1 MPPLTPPHDRL
12 SHDLAAGYGVVT
24 TFDGL
29 VGLLHPAAGTMG
41 AVIVPHWGFDGL
53 CFHPMT
59 RRLAADLAAAGV
71 ACLRYDP
78 PGAGH
83 SRDRRA
89 DEGEANLSEADLS
102 EADLFEAWAASVGA
116 AVEQLR
122 RLTGVRQVALIG
134 FGLGAAAAARASA
147 RIEGLAGV
155 ALLAPWLSGRRAL
168 RELSAA
174 ARLTA
179 EAMGATL
186 DEGPGDGGLSVAGF
200 TLTGRDRDSLARI
213 ETTAA
218 TLRASPATLI
228 VARTEQSA
236 SARALAEALGPDR
249 ARLSAF
255 EGYEKAAFDPSNF
268 VMPQAVVAEVV
279 AFARGLADDA
289 GPLASQAP
297 APEAFAN
304 QPGPI
309 TREPAGYVEEA
320 LRFGPGGR
328 LFGVLSAPAGTAP
341 RAAVALINAG
351 RNRSIGWARGDV
363 EEARRLARAGVAALR
378 FDIAGVGD
386 SAPESDEEP
395 LYDARR
401 AVDVA
406 AAIDLFETRFG
417 PVAAA
422 LRGPCSGAYLAFQS
436 ALGDPRVKGLA
447 LINAQRY
454 VWNPRESFDAVM
466 RQPVHTVELAREA
479 RDPRQIRRL
488 LTGEISPRVLAAR
501 LSRRAW
507 REVQAQLGRRGLAL
521 THEAGL
527 VAQGR
532 RGFETLAARDARLK
546 IIVSEGDRAIEELR
560 LFFGDD
566 AAFAHRHGQEALVRI
581 APADH
586 NLTAPDARR
595 AASAAL
601 DALIAEM
608 AARA

>member
-1 MPPLTPPHDRL
+1 MPSSPPSVDHPADA
-12 SHDLAAGYGVVT
+12 LATEYGVVT
-24 TFDGL
+24 AFDGL
-29 VGLLHPAAGTMG
+29 VGLLHPAAGASA

-59 RRLAADLAAAGV
+59 RRLAAGVAAAGA

-83 SRDRRA
+83 SRDRR
-89 DEGEANLSEADLS
+89 EADG
-102 EADLFEAWAASVGA
+102 EADLFDAWAASVGA
-116 AVEQLR
+116 AVDHLR
-122 RLTGVRQVALIG
+122 RRAGARRVVLIG

-147 RIEGLAGV
+147 QIEGLAGV
-155 ALLAPWLSGRRAL
+155 ALLAPWLSGKRAL
-168 RELSAA
+168 RELGAA

-179 EAMGATL
+179 EAMGVTL
-186 DEGPGDGGLSVAGF
+186 EAGPGDGGLSVAGF
-200 TLTGRDRDSLARI
+200 ALTARDRDSLARI

-218 TLRASPATLI
+218 TLSASPATLI
-228 VARTEQSA
+228 VARPEQAA

-249 ARLSAF
+249 ARFAVF

-268 VMPQAVVAEVV
+268 VMPESAVAEIV
-279 AFARGLADDA
+279 AFTQKLTHDA
-289 GPLASQAP
+289 PPTA
-297 APEAFAN
+297 APEAVTGRDRPERA
-304 QPGPI
+304 PSGPI
-309 TREPAGYVEEA
+309 SREADGYVEEA
-320 LRFGPGGR
+320 LRFGPEGR
-328 LFGVLSAPAGTAP
+328 LFGVLTEPAGTAP

-363 EEARRLARAGVAALR
+363 DEARRLARAGVAALR

-386 SAPESDEEP
+386 SAPDGGDEP

-401 AVDVA
+401 RVDVA
-406 AAIDLFETRFG
+406 AAIDLIQTRLG
-417 PVAAA
+417 SAPVA

-436 ALGDPRVKGLA
+436 ALADPRVRGLA

-454 VWNPRESFDAVM
+454 VWNPRDDFDVVM
-466 RQPVHTVELAREA
+466 RQPVHTVELARQA
-479 RDPRQIRRL
+479 RDLRQIRRL
-488 LTGEISPRVLAAR
+488 LKGEISPRALAAR
-501 LSRRAW
+501 LSRRTW
-507 REVQAQLGRRGLAL
+507 REVQARLGRRGLAL
-521 THEAGL
+521 THEAAL

-532 RGFETLAARDARLK
+532 RGFETLAARDAKLK

-566 AAFAHRHGQEALVRI
+566 AAFALRHGQKALVRI

-608 AARA
+608 TARA